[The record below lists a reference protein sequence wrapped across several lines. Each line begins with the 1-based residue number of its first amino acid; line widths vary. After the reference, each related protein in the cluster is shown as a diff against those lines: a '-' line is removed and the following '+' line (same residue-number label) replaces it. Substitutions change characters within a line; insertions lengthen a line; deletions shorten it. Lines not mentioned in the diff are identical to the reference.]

1 MSKNLIS
8 LRDVIKKK
16 ESTHTL
22 NSAAVLPDD
31 SELSD
36 SQLELVVGGMSFQKF
51 SEWRSIF
58 LNKRGVK

>member
-22 NSAAVLPDD
+22 NSASVLPDD
-31 SELSD
+31 SARSD